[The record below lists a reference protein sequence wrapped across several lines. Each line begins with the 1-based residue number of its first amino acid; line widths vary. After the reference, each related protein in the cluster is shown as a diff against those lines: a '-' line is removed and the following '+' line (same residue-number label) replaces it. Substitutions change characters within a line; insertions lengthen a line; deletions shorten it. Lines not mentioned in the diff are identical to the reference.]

1 MKQILILFTASCFM
15 ACNGVV
21 SVKTNTTPA
30 PDSTVVKQA
39 QLLFQKFNQHDWAGM
54 AALYADTALFKD
66 PSLGTGIVPQ
76 SRQQTTTKYT
86 ELQKTFA
93 DIKDS
98 VVAIYPSG
106 NNTVVVEF
114 ISKGMAPDGSRFE
127 LPIITVLTIENG
139 LITKDFTYYDNSG
152 NK

>member
-1 MKQILILFTASCFM
+1 MKYLLILFTALSYM

-21 SVKTNTTPA
+21 SVKTNTTP
-30 PDSTVVKQA
+30 PTDSTAIKQA
-39 QLLFQKFNQHDWAGM
+39 KLLFQKFNQHDWAGM

-66 PSLGTGIVPQ
+66 PSLGIGIVPQ
-76 SRQQTTTKYT
+76 SRQQTTTKYA
-86 ELQKTFA
+86 ELQKTVA
-93 DIKDS
+93 NIKDS

-106 NNTVVVEF
+106 SNTVVVEF
-114 ISKGMAPDGSRFE
+114 ISKGTAPDGSRFE

-139 LITKDFTYYDNSG
+139 LITKDFTYYDNAG